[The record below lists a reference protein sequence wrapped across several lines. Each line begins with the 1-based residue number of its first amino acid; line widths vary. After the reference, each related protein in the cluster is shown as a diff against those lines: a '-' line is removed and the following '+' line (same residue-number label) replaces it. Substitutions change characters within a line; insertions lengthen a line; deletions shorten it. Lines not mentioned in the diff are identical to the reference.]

1 MSEGHELHVDPHD
14 SYGKRVGAQAAILAV
29 LLSVFTICAHRAHT
43 ETIVLQNDSN
53 DQWSQY
59 QAKRIRDYQ
68 LEMNLD
74 ILKVVGATSPESTSL
89 TKAYA
94 TKHEEYRK
102 ELEELKNDAK
112 IVGAKSMLS
121 EKKAMYFDFAEGV
134 LEISLVMSSLYFL
147 SHKKMFPRF
156 GLLFGL
162 VGALAG
168 FLGLLL

>member
-1 MSEGHELHVDPHD
+1 MSEGHELHVDPND

-29 LLSVFTICAHRAHT
+29 LLSVFTICAHRSHT

-74 ILKVVGATSPESTSL
+74 LLKVVSTGNPETATL
-89 TKAYA
+89 MKAYT
-94 TKHEEYRK
+94 TKHEEYGK
-102 ELEELKNDAK
+102 ELEELKKDAK
-112 IVGAKSMLS
+112 AVGAKSMLS

-156 GLLFGL
+156 GLVFGL
-162 VGALAG
+162 IGAIAG
-168 FLGLLL
+168 FLGLFL